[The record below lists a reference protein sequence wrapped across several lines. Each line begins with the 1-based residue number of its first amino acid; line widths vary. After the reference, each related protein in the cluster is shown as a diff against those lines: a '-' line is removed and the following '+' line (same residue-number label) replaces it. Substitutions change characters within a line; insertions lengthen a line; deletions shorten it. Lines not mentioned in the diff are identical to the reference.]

1 MCDIQYLK
9 KRKETGAKY
18 FVISTDIGV
27 WLVSLFNADLS
38 PFTQRNPH
46 ESAYIYF
53 TWTYSRQEAVELNLN
68 IDQTDHTAIL
78 WLSAS
83 AASESVRSEMT
94 KSLVSQ
100 HISVWRKGA
109 RGNAC
114 PTHHTPAFLF
124 TSKNHHPRFSS
135 SECSVSQ
142 VSSMLTHLCLTGL
155 QHNVHELKS
164 VEGYIQR

>member
-1 MCDIQYLK
+1 MQNISWSQQTLVCDWFRCSMLIHLHL
-9 KRKETGAKY
+9 RRETLTKVPT
-18 FVISTDIGV
+18 FTSHEHIPDRRPWSLTSTSIKLTTLPSYGYQLQLQV
-27 WLVSLFNADLS
+27 K
-38 PFTQRNPH
+38 
-46 ESAYIYF
+46 
-53 TWTYSRQEAVELNLN
+53 
-68 IDQTDHTAIL
+68 
-78 WLSAS
+78 
-83 AASESVRSEMT
+83 VRSFHLQHLRT

-124 TSKNHHPRFSS
+124 TSKNRHPRFSS